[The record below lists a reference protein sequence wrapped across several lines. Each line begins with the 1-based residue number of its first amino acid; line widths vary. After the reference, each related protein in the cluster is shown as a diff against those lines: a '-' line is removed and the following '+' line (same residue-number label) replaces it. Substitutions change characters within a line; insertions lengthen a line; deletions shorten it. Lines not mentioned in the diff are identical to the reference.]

1 MRISD
6 WSSDVC
12 SSDLQFLDLGD
23 DLTVLA
29 FRLDRC
35 LGRCMKDRLA
45 GGEMLHDGTENGG
58 LEEVPL
64 LIRDLG
70 HGDEVAAEEHGG
82 AAVALQQALGERRP
96 ALGLLRAGKNG
107 GTGPTDGTDGQERP

>member
-23 DLTVLA
+23 DLAVLA
-29 FRLDRC
+29 FRLGRG

-45 GGEMLHDGTENGG
+45 GGEMLHDGAENGG

-64 LIRDLG
+64 LIRVLG
-70 HGDEVAAEEHGG
+70 HGDEVATEEYGG
-82 AAVALQQALGERRP
+82 DAVDFEQALGERRLDRQSTRLKP
-96 ALGLLRAGKNG
+96 S
-107 GTGPTDGTDGQERP
+107 P